1 MIDFHS
7 HMLPKMDDG
16 SKSSEESIQM
26 LKASFEQGVEAVVL
40 TPHYYGMREYPAEF
54 LERREAC
61 YQRLVER
68 MNECESSL
76 PRVYLGAE
84 VLMFPGLS
92 GIDELSEL
100 TVNGT
105 QYILIEMPFEPWQD
119 WMFKELDSMI
129 SSGFIPIIAHLE
141 RYMRFQKGT
150 DNLYR
155 LISRK
160 VLIQTNAEAYLD
172 GFSSRKMFKMVSDR
186 KVHLLGSD
194 SHNMTS
200 RPPNM
205 GSAVE
210 IIIKKLGSEAIMRIN
225 KIASEILR

>member
-16 SKSSEESIQM
+16 SKSSDESLQM
-26 LKASFEQGVEAVVL
+26 LIASSEQGVEAVVL

-54 LERREAC
+54 LERRTAC
-61 YQRLVER
+61 CGRLVER
-68 MNECESSL
+68 MNEYGDTL
-76 PRVYLGAE
+76 PRLYLGAE

-92 GIDELSEL
+92 GIEELGQL
-100 TVNGT
+100 TVNGSR
-105 QYILIEMPFEPWQD
+105 YILIEMPFEPWQD
-119 WMFKELDSMI
+119 WMFKELDNMI
-129 SSGFIPIIAHLE
+129 SAGMVPIIAHLE

-150 DNLYR
+150 DNLER
-155 LISRK
+155 LFGRK

-172 GFSSRKMFKMVSDR
+172 GFSSRKMFKMVSEGR
-186 KVHLLGSD
+186 VSLLGSD

-205 GSAVE
+205 GPAVKV
-210 IIIKKLGSEAIMRIN
+210 IAKKCGPDSIRRIN
-225 KIASEILR
+225 KVASDILR